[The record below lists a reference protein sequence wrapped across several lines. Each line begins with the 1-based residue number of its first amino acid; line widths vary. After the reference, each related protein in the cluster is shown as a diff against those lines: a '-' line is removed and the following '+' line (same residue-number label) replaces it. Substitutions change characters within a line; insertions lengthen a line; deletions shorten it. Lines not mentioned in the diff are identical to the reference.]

1 MTELCTESSHIN
13 PLLGLGLLLS
23 LPSMSFSLFFLCLCH
38 SVGFAFIYFIFFAY
52 FFFFFFLP
60 LSLCL
65 PLTSSLLS
73 VQSLFIT
80 DIPLPRFIV
89 LASHWYMC
97 NWLPLCPESA
107 PLTSTGGKCHSG
119 LKTSGNKWKEMEVKL
134 QGWVVLCV
142 FVSQESQERLKRGE
156 SERDWVSG
164 YSDGTESL
172 FQDSGDR

>member
-1 MTELCTESSHIN
+1 MHWILTHQSSTWPWAVVISPSHVF
-13 PLLGLGLLLS
+13 LTFLS
-23 LPSMSFSLFFLCLCH
+23 LSLSLCLFLSRLCFYL
-38 SVGFAFIYFIFFAY
+38 VFFFAY
-52 FFFFFFLP
+52 FFLP

-107 PLTSTGGKCHSG
+107 PLTSTGGKCHSSP
-119 LKTSGNKWKEMEVKL
+119 KTSGNEWKEMEVKL

-142 FVSQESQERLKRGE
+142 SVSQESRERLKDGE